1 MNKNE
6 NGKIN
11 IIDRIKSSKKL
22 QIIVIVVISV
32 LMVCFVFIGFSGE
45 KDDNVAEDKVLSYV
59 NDLENR
65 LKNTL
70 CRVEGVGKV
79 SVVITVD
86 SGMET
91 VLANKTTTTG
101 TGNSTVIEET
111 PIIVNGKTVVIKEM
125 YPKITGVL
133 IVAEG
138 AKNIAVM
145 KRIQQAT
152 VSLLNISVG
161 QIEILSMK

>member
-11 IIDRIKSSKKL
+11 IIDRIKSNKKI
-22 QIIVIVVISV
+22 QIV
-32 LMVCFVFIGFSGE
+32 LIAVLSILMIGLVFLGLGGSSE
-45 KDDNVAEDKVLSYV
+45 ETEAEDKVLFYV
-59 NDLENR
+59 NDLETR

-70 CRVEGVGKV
+70 SKVDGVGKV

-91 VLANKTTTTG
+91 VLASKTTTTG
-101 TGNSTVIEET
+101 TGEKTVVEET
-111 PIIVNGKTVVIKEM
+111 PLVVNGKTVVIKEL

-138 AKNIAVM
+138 AKSIAVM
-145 KRIQQAT
+145 NRIQQAT
-152 VSLLNISVG
+152 TSLLNISAG

>member
-11 IIDRIKSSKKL
+11 IIDRIKSNKKI
-22 QIIVIVVISV
+22 QIV
-32 LMVCFVFIGFSGE
+32 LIAVLSILMIGLVFLGFGSSSE
-45 KDDNVAEDKVLSYV
+45 ETETEDKVLSYV
-59 NDLENR
+59 NDLETR

-70 CRVEGVGKV
+70 SKVDGVGKV

-91 VLANKTTTTG
+91 VLASKTTTTG
-101 TGNSTVIEET
+101 TGEKTVVEET
-111 PIIVNGKTVVIKEM
+111 PLVVNGKTVVIKEL

-138 AKNIAVM
+138 AKSIAVM
-145 KRIQQAT
+145 NRIQQAT
-152 VSLLNISVG
+152 TSLLNINAG